1 MLVPFLFFCSGA
13 TALVYEVIWSKYLT
27 LMFGSTV
34 QAQTV
39 VLAVFMGGLALG
51 NRLFGARADRASQPL
66 AIYGYVEVAIGLYA
80 FCFNWL
86 YQFGDAVF
94 VRLGTGQL
102 EHRALLL
109 LLKGALSVGLLL
121 GPTVLMG
128 GTLPLLAAWL
138 QRQSNDAGRWSAR
151 FYSINSLGAVFGAGL
166 AGFYLVQGL
175 GLVASLQMT
184 ALVNVLIGFTA
195 VGLAR
200 QMGDQSKSPTQTAPS
215 GGSADSALGAFR
227 WSCGLVAL
235 TGGVSMGLE
244 VLASRSL
251 VLIFGASLQAFAIV
265 LMAFILGIGLG
276 GAVVASP
283 RWQRLRLE
291 TSTCTLLLGAA
302 TWVGV
307 LVLGITKWVEIY
319 MWARTGLAASPTGY
333 RFHQLLAS
341 GMSTIVLG
349 VPAGLIGAVLPLWIR
364 ALAVESV
371 ALGNQV
377 GRLLTWNTLGAVA
390 GVLFTG
396 FGLMPHVGLRGSF
409 YVLVILLCAGGSWVA
424 WVNRSRTAAILG
436 AGLGA
441 ALSVLAL
448 TTGEGWRQVLSS
460 GVFRMRGTYVDPQAM
475 ERRRLHT
482 TILFYEDAADA
493 TVSVEQGDGVVFP
506 DDIGLRINGKVDASS
521 RVDLS
526 TQYLLAHLPM
536 AARPDSKD
544 VFVLGLGSGVT
555 AGALLGHP
563 VETVTIAE
571 NCRPVVRGSR
581 FFAAWN
587 RNVLA
592 DPRVRVLNEDARTV
606 LKLSARRYDVIISE
620 PSNPWMIGV
629 GSVFSREFYELAAG
643 RLKEGGLMCQWFHVY
658 EMNDEIV
665 SLVLRTF
672 NSVFPHLELWDPGE
686 GDIILLG
693 GLRPW
698 RSSPEIY
705 RQSFDR
711 ERVRTDFKAIGLE
724 TPEALWA
731 RQLASQHTAFA
742 IAGEGPTQSDAFP
755 ILEYEAPKAF
765 FIGASAVLFSLF
777 DERTWQADLAM
788 REKVNALES
797 LDVSALRDVF
807 GHFTSVN
814 DQLYRCL
821 VARFEAAA
829 NRPTGAD
836 PGIPFIFHSRSSP
849 PIKVNMP
856 EHVSEEWKRLLEAM
870 AAIQTEPASWPG
882 PVTTI
887 QAVLAKHNLDPH
899 VRVAGQSPMDL
910 AALGAKTCLRN
921 GDPDQAGNLILAGL
935 KIDPKS
941 PELRYLGRIVE
952 RERGRNSFRRQDP
965 RPAQAE

>member
-13 TALVYEVIWSKYLT
+13 TALVYEVVWSKYLT

-51 NRLFGARADRASQPL
+51 NRLFGARADKAPQPL
-66 AIYGYVEVAIGLYA
+66 ALYGYVEVAIGLYA
-80 FCFNWL
+80 FCFNWI

-94 VRLGTGQL
+94 VRLGTGHL
-102 EHRALLL
+102 DHRAWLLV
-109 LLKGALSVGLLL
+109 LKAGLSIGLLL

-138 QRQSNDAGRWSAR
+138 QRQSTDAGRWSAR

-175 GLVASLQMT
+175 GMVASVQMT

-200 QMGDQSKSPTQTAPS
+200 RLGDLSTPPTRTAPS
-215 GGSADSALGAFR
+215 VESAESTLRSLR

-283 RWQRLRLE
+283 RWQRLRRE
-291 TSTCTLLLGAA
+291 TSTCALLLGAA
-302 TWVGV
+302 TWVGF

-319 MWARTGLAASPTGY
+319 LWAKTGLAASLTGFQ
-333 RFHQLLAS
+333 FHQVLAS
-341 GMSTIVLG
+341 GMSMIVLG

-364 ALAVESV
+364 ALEAGS
-371 ALGNQV
+371 AGLGNQV

-396 FGLMPHVGLRGSF
+396 FGLMPNVGLRGSF
-409 YVLVILLCAGGSWVA
+409 YVLVILLCAGGSWIA
-424 WVNRSRTAAILG
+424 WVNRSRPVAILG
-436 AGLGA
+436 ACLGA
-441 ALSVLAL
+441 GIAVVSL

-460 GVFRMRGTYVDPQAM
+460 GAFRMRGTYVDPQLM
-475 ERRRLHT
+475 EKRRLHIK
-482 TILFYEDAADA
+482 ILFYEDAADA
-493 TVSVEQGDGVVFP
+493 TVSVEQGDGVAVP
-506 DDIGLRINGKVDASS
+506 ADIGLRINGKVDASS

-526 TQYLLAHLPM
+526 TQYLLAHVPL
-536 AARPDSKD
+536 AARPESRD

-571 NCRPVVRGSR
+571 NCQPVLRGSR
-581 FFAAWN
+581 FFAEWN

-592 DPRVRVLNEDARTV
+592 DPRVRVWNDDARTV
-606 LKLSARRYDVIISE
+606 LKLGSRHYDVIISE
-620 PSNPWMIGV
+620 PSNPWMVGV
-629 GSVFSREFYELAAG
+629 GSVFSREFYQLAAS

-658 EMNDEIV
+658 EMSDEIV

-672 NSVFPHLELWDPGE
+672 NSVFPYIELWDPGE

-698 RSSPEIY
+698 KSSAEVY
-705 RQSFDR
+705 RQVFDR
-711 ERVRTDFKAIGLE
+711 ERVRSDFKAIGLE

-731 RQLASQHTAFA
+731 RQLASQRTAFA

-765 FIGASAVLFSLF
+765 FVGSSAVLFSLF

-788 REKVNALES
+788 REKVTALAS
-797 LDVSALRDVF
+797 LDVNALRAAF
-807 GHFTSVN
+807 GRFTSVN
-814 DQLYRCL
+814 DQLYGCL
-821 VARFEAAA
+821 VRRFEATA
-829 NRPTGAD
+829 NRPATAD
-836 PGIPFIFHSRSSP
+836 TGIPCVFQSPGSP
-849 PIKVNMP
+849 PIQVKMP
-856 EHVSEEWKRLLEAM
+856 DQVSEEWRHLLEAM
-870 AAIQTEPASWPG
+870 AAIQTDPAASAG
-882 PVTTI
+882 PATI
-887 QAVLAKHNLDPH
+887 IQNILATHRLDPR
-899 VRVAGQSPMDL
+899 VRVAGQSPMDV
-910 AALGAKTCLRN
+910 AALGAKACLRY
-921 GDPDQAGNLILAGL
+921 GDLDQAGNLVLAGL
-935 KIDPKS
+935 KIDPRS
-941 PELRYLGRIVE
+941 PELLYIGRILE
-952 RERGRNSFRRQDP
+952 RKRAKPPSDSQ
-965 RPAQAE
+965 